1 MKGDSSSHSS
11 VTQKN
16 GTPALRSRPSASS
29 AAKLYNQI
37 FDSESPENVINT
49 LPAQTLYTLV
59 KDRGIESSLE
69 LLELIPINT
78 FRTFLDFELWQKDT
92 FNEDNLWNWLQL
104 SDDEDPLKHTQ
115 RVLKSIDLKLLA
127 MLVGKHVQV
136 QVFDE
141 KSETPPGVAWFTPDQ
156 GYTWLFVNLEDPD
169 KHFHLNRLLALLYE
183 TSSDLFYQIL
193 SIPTVST
200 LTQLEEEAFIDR
212 SKRLAS
218 EGVPEPE
225 QYIEINTSLFPYQIK
240 EELQAVSS
248 TPKPTDIPVV
258 EPVIAMASNGKL
270 DPLDSALNE
279 SLDFEMLQGELTLIM
294 NASLQFFNIPF
305 YDVELLKL
313 HAKKVKGAINIGLEK
328 ALSFEIC
335 SALDCINKLNLT
347 KLYRLGLYE
356 LRAMQ
361 KPLKKI
367 NIDEIKA
374 HQSDPASFSIIAN
387 LLEAFP
393 AIPELF
399 DKSGQITNNQA
410 GVLDTTSRA
419 IEHLEEINLISKF
432 LSEQLKIPN

>member
-1 MKGDSSSHSS
+1 MKGDSSSQSS
-11 VTQKN
+11 VVEKN
-16 GTPALRSRPSASS
+16 NAPAVRSRPTAAS

-78 FRTFLDFELWQKDT
+78 FRTFLDFELWQKDS

-127 MLVGKHVQV
+127 LLVGKHVQV

-141 KSETPPGVAWFTPDQ
+141 KSETPPGPAWFTPDQ
-156 GYTWLFVNLEDPD
+156 GYTWLFVNLEDTD

-200 LTQLEEEAFIDR
+200 LTQLEEEAFVDR

-225 QYIEINTSLFPYQIK
+225 QYIEINTSIFPYQIK
-240 EELQAVSS
+240 EELQTLTS

-270 DPLDSALNE
+270 DPLDSAINQ
-279 SLDFEMLQGELTLIM
+279 SVDFEVLQAELTLIM
-294 NASLQFFNIPF
+294 NASLQFFDIPF
-305 YDVELLKL
+305 YDVELIKL

-328 ALSFEIC
+328 AISFEIC
-335 SALDCINKLNLT
+335 SALDCIDKLNLT

-367 NIDEIKA
+367 QIDEIKA
-374 HQSDPASFSIIAN
+374 HQSDPAVFSIIAN
-387 LLEAFP
+387 LREIFP
-393 AIPELF
+393 AIPEFF
-399 DKSGQITNNQA
+399 DKNGKISKNEF
-410 GVLDTTSRA
+410 GVLDTTSKA
-419 IEHLEEINLISKF
+419 IEHFEEIKVISYY
-432 LSEQLKIPN
+432 LADTLKIPN